1 MTIFFNS
8 NVSNYNLEK
17 INKQNYL
24 LLYTK
29 FIIRT
34 QNKYKLNIIDENNTI
49 VTSGKQIPASKGF
62 SVVFHKQIFR
72 SKYYK
77 NLQFIWLQKKTSK
90 TANLY
95 TITENLLSITSLI
108 IFKSKKKGFLI
119 YSKGF
124 KGFLKKKDILQVCTN
139 IYNNL
144 KTNFFSL
151 LTNLNK
157 TRYTHK
163 YIIFRLPCK
172 IKSYLFRTLPQRN
185 NFSKVNKKRFLKNR
199 INLRFTLNT
208 K

>member
-95 TITENLLSITSLI
+95 TIS
-108 IFKSKKKGFLI
+108 
-119 YSKGF
+119 
-124 KGFLKKKDILQVCTN
+124 
-139 IYNNL
+139 
-144 KTNFFSL
+144 
-151 LTNLNK
+151 
-157 TRYTHK
+157 
-163 YIIFRLPCK
+163 
-172 IKSYLFRTLPQRN
+172 
-185 NFSKVNKKRFLKNR
+185 
-199 INLRFTLNT
+199 
-208 K
+208 